1 MNEIASPGQ
10 LRMSF
15 VRWALVTVP
24 LIVILGS
31 FMGYISNSGYDND
44 WFARLAKPDLTPPGW
59 VFGVVWPVLYLMLGL
74 AIAMILNARR
84 AAGRGLAIA
93 LFVAQLVANLLWS
106 PLFFGMHQVSAALLW
121 LAAIFL
127 LAAGTTYLFARIRPA
142 AAWLMAPYLAWLCFA
157 LLLNFQVDR
166 LNPDAETLVVGATST
181 QI

>member
-1 MNEIASPGQ
+1 MVGIATKGQ

-15 VRWALVTVP
+15 LRWALVVVP
-24 LIVILGS
+24 LVVLLGS
-31 FMGYISNSGYDND
+31 LSGM
-44 WFARLAKPDLTPPGW
+44 LAGSSETGWYRALEKPIFQPPGYL
-59 VFGVVWPVLYLMLGL
+59 FGIVWPILYVMMGL
-74 AIAMILNARR
+74 ALAMILHARGSR
-84 AAGRGLAIA
+84 GRGLAIA

>member
-93 LFVAQLVANLLWS
+93 LFVAHMLLNFAWS
-106 PLFFGMHQVSAALLW
+106 PIFFRLHQVWPAFFVIVAMLASAIVITA
-121 LAAIFL
+121 
-127 LAAGTTYLFARIRPA
+127 LFARIRKA
-142 AAWLMAPYLAWLCFA
+142 AAWLLVPYMVWL
-157 LLLNFQVDR
+157 
-166 LNPDAETLVVGATST
+166 G
-181 QI
+181 

>member
-1 MNEIASPGQ
+1 
-10 LRMSF
+10 L
-15 VRWALVTVP
+15 
-24 LIVILGS
+24 
-31 FMGYISNSGYDND
+31 
-44 WFARLAKPDLTPPGW
+44 
-59 VFGVVWPVLYLMLGL
+59 
-74 AIAMILNARR
+74 AMILHARGSR
-84 AAGRGLAIA
+84 GRGLAIA